1 MSFRRRSQACKR
13 RLGGPRAATIL
24 RDERRHHRNSQSG
37 GRLSG
42 KSRRQLVRVSEQMK
56 RWSALL
62 EAELA
67 TWPAVTWRPMFGMTV
82 AYRKGAVFAALPRT
96 RAFETP
102 RSVAFKL
109 YRETPKIRR
118 MLESDSRI
126 AGKTVRPQ

>member
-1 MSFRRRSQACKR
+1 MFR
-13 RLGGPRAATIL
+13 I
-24 RDERRHHRNSQSG
+24 
-37 GRLSG
+37 
-42 KSRRQLVRVSEQMK
+42 SEEMK

-62 EAELA
+62 EEELA
-67 TWPAVTWRPMFGMTV
+67 TWPAVTWQPMFGMTV

-109 YRETPKIRR
+109 YRETPRVRR

-126 AGKTVRPQ
+126 AGKTVKPHGSWIALELTSDSDLADALKWFELAYRMCLSGGRRNRRDRAE

>member
-1 MSFRRRSQACKR
+1 MSEKPRRK
-13 RLGGPRAATIL
+13 
-24 RDERRHHRNSQSG
+24 
-37 GRLSG
+37 
-42 KSRRQLVRVSEQMK
+42 LVRISDEMK

-67 TWPAVTWRPMFGMTV
+67 TWPAVSWRPMFGMTV
-82 AYRKGAVFAALPRT
+82 AYRRSAVFAALPRT

-126 AGKTVRPQ
+126 AGKTVRPQGSWIALELTGDHDLADALKWFELAYRMCGKGANSN